1 MKKIY
6 AYKYGKNLISYDYI
20 IIEKKGFD
28 KPKIIQHG
36 SCIES
41 SFNKRVINSFRN
53 VHVYNRRKDYTE
65 TVNILKTLVDSDF
78 QRKEVK

>member
-1 MKKIY
+1 MKKVY
-6 AYKYGKNLISYDYI
+6 AYKYGKKLISYDYI

-41 SFNKRVINSFRN
+41 AFNKHVINSFGN
-53 VHVYNRRKDYTE
+53 VHVYNRRKDYSE
-65 TVNILKTLVDSDF
+65 TVTILKTLVDTDF
-78 QRKEVK
+78 QRKAVK